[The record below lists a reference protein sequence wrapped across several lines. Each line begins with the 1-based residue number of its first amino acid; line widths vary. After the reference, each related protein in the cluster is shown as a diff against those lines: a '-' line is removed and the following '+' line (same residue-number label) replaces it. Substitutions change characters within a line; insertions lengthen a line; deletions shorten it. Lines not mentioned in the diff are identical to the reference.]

1 MVLTA
6 PKDIQEVE
14 MILAAE
20 SHGEHGELNM
30 ILIDGAEGMMS
41 KVIMRQLKV
50 LLLLPL
56 MALIMSKRYMEM
68 LMHLIARL
76 LVMM

>member
-20 SHGEHGELNM
+20 SHGEHGEAKHDVAA
-30 ILIDGAEGMMS
+30 DGKRMTWS
-41 KVIMRQLKV
+41 RVIMK
-50 LLLLPL
+50 
-56 MALIMSKRYMEM
+56 
-68 LMHLIARL
+68 
-76 LVMM
+76 

>member
-30 ILIDGAEGMMS
+30 MLTDGAEGMMS
-41 KVIMRQLKV
+41 KVIMSSSSRC
-50 LLLLPL
+50 
-56 MALIMSKRYMEM
+56 YYYY
-68 LMHLIARL
+68 H
-76 LVMM
+76 

>member
-20 SHGEHGELNM
+20 SHGEHGAKHDVAA
-30 ILIDGAEGMMS
+30 DGAEAYDVVE
-41 KVIMRQLKV
+41 VIMK
-50 LLLLPL
+50 
-56 MALIMSKRYMEM
+56 
-68 LMHLIARL
+68 
-76 LVMM
+76 

>member
-1 MVLTA
+1 MALGVLGIGYGFLTA

-30 ILIDGAEGMMS
+30 M
-41 KVIMRQLKV
+41 
-50 LLLLPL
+50 LLP
-56 MALIMSKRYMEM
+56 MKRMTWSRV
-68 LMHLIARL
+68 A
-76 LVMM
+76 